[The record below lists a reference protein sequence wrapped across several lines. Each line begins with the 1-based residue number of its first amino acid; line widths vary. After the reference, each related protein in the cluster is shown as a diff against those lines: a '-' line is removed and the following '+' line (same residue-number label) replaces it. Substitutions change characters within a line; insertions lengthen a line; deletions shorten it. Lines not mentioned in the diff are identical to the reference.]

1 MITWDLVHSTQP
13 LTFSWYLKDT
23 TYINLHETIQFL
35 FSLWVLNIFIG
46 KNTKSIHNAKYLL
59 EYFVLFYHYLVTW
72 IKVTVLD
79 CQGMAADWGTIHV
92 KRLPS
97 CDNVLYVLLVKLDLI
112 PFRNQLIIVLKRN
125 KTWLYFG
132 VF

>member
-1 MITWDLVHSTQP
+1 MRFGALNPATDLQLIFKRYNLYKP
-13 LTFSWYLKDT
+13 FF
-23 TYINLHETIQFL
+23 LHETIQFL

-79 CQGMAADWGTIHV
+79 CQGMAAD
-92 KRLPS
+92 
-97 CDNVLYVLLVKLDLI
+97 
-112 PFRNQLIIVLKRN
+112 
-125 KTWLYFG
+125 
-132 VF
+132 